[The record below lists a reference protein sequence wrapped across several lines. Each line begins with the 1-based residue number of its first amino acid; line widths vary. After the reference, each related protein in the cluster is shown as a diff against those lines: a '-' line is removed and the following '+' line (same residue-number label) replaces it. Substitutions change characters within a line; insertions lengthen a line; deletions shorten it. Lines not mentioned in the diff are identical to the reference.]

1 MVAIVYMVAGM
12 SSRFGGRPKQM
23 AKVGPDNE
31 TLIEFSVNQ
40 ALKQNFSKLVFIT
53 NSKTEHLFKNIFSNK
68 YNNIDVLYIEQTY
81 DISKRSRPWGTT
93 DAICSLIGKIND
105 SFILLNGDDIYGE
118 NTFETGFNMM
128 NFSNNNIIGGLPII
142 NTMPEEGEVNRGVIM
157 VNNNIVN
164 GMREML
170 KISKLKNP
178 ELMNQL
184 ANVNFIGLQY
194 NVLLLL
200 NDILTKFKSEN
211 MDDPKI
217 ECLLPDN
224 LNQLIEE
231 NKINMIFFEIQN
243 KIIGLTNPEDELI
256 VKNILSKRE

>member
-23 AKVGPDNE
+23 AKVGPNNE

-40 ALKQNFSKLVFIT
+40 ALKQNFTKLVFIT
-53 NSKTEHLFKNIFSNK
+53 NSKTEYLFKNIFSDK
-68 YNNIDVLYIEQTY
+68 YKNIDVLYIEQIY
-81 DISKRSRPWGTT
+81 DRIKRSRPWGTT

-118 NTFETGFNMM
+118 KTFETGFNMM
-128 NFSNNNIIGGLPII
+128 NNNNYNIIGGLPII

-157 VNNNIVN
+157 VNDSIVI

-200 NDILTKFKSEN
+200 NEILTKFKSEN

-231 NKINMIFFEIQN
+231 NKINMEFFEIQN

-256 VKNILSKRE
+256 VKKILSNI

>member
-53 NSKTEHLFKNIFSNK
+53 NSKTENLFKNIFKNK
-68 YNNIDVLYIEQTY
+68 YKNIDVLYIEQTY

-118 NTFETGFNMM
+118 NTFETGFNIM
-128 NFSNNNIIGGLPII
+128 NNNNYNIIGGLPII

-157 VNNNIVN
+157 VNDNKVS
-164 GMREML
+164 GMKEML

-178 ELMNQL
+178 ELMYEL

-200 NDILTKFKSEN
+200 NEILLKFKN
-211 MDDPKI
+211 DNKDDQKI

-224 LNQLIEE
+224 LNELIQA
-231 NKINMIFFEIQN
+231 NKINMNFFEIQN

-256 VKNILSKRE
+256 VKKILSNI